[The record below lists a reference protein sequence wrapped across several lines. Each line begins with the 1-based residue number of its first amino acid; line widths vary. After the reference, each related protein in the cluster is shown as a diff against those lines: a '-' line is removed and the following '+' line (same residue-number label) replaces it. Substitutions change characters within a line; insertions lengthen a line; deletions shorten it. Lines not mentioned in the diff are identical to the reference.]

1 VENGGF
7 LQSELSSEECASPTF
22 CAKSEP
28 SLLTPSKQAVVVAAP
43 AAAQN
48 KYVALYEPT
57 SKPKKKSFMSLK
69 NLLTF
74 RKTRCVSTRDSK
86 LQADSLK
93 GLIQQI
99 GRMPGY
105 IELVVYC
112 LRETAV

>member
-1 VENGGF
+1 
-7 LQSELSSEECASPTF
+7 
-22 CAKSEP
+22 
-28 SLLTPSKQAVVVAAP
+28 VVVSTTTACVSSGG
-43 AAAQN
+43 AQN
-48 KYVALYEPT
+48 KYVALYEP
-57 SKPKKKSFMSLK
+57 KPKKKSSFMSLK
-69 NLLTF
+69 NLLAF
-74 RKTRCVSTRDSK
+74 RKTRCVSRDSK